1 MEMKKILGPF
11 ALLLLLTGC
20 NVEGSFVFDG
30 DDGVIV
36 EIVSIDAE
44 DGYMDTD
51 GIFLHDGI
59 LVERLVSTGFFSFP
73 LHAIPR
79 HASISRA
86 FLFIGVH
93 SVFAPEESLVIDMFA
108 GSGMYAGSFEFFL
121 SDEMSYVFLDVTDV
135 LIDALE
141 GNGGRFQISLEARNG
156 AVFLE
161 DGGDN
166 LGTGLVPLV
175 EATYF

>member
-1 MEMKKILGPF
+1 MKMKKMLGPV
-11 ALLLLLTGC
+11 ALLLLLAGC
-20 NVEGSFVFDG
+20 NVEGSFLFDG
-30 DDGVIV
+30 DDGVVV
-36 EIVSIDAE
+36 ELVSIDSE
-44 DGYMDTD
+44 DGYVDTE

-59 LVERLVSTGFFSFP
+59 LVESHFSTGFFSFP
-73 LHAIPR
+73 LHAIPP
-79 HASISRA
+79 HAFISHA

-93 SVFAPEESLVIDMFA
+93 SVFAPEDSLVIDIFQ
-108 GSGMYAGSFEFFL
+108 GSGIYAGSFEIFL
-121 SDEMSYVFLDVTDV
+121 SDEMSYVFLDVTDI

-141 GNGGRFQISLEARNG
+141 GRGDRFQISLEARDG

-166 LGTGLVPLV
+166 LGTGLVPFI